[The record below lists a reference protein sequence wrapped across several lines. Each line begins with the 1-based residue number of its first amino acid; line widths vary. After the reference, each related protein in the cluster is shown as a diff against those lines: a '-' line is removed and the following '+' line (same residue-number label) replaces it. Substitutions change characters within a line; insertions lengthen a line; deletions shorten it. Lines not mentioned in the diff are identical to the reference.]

1 MYLNGTMCLD
11 FIKMACPE
19 KTKQLTLLD
28 FHSNKVKLAEAE
40 NDLES
45 HLDLKV
51 RLRTFTLYRSH

>member
-1 MYLNGTMCLD
+1 MYLNGTMYLD
-11 FIKMACPE
+11 FIKMACPK

-40 NDLES
+40 DDLES

-51 RLRTFTLYRSH
+51 RR